1 MAPCRTASKDPNN
14 WRLSVKAGDL
24 VRGHFGDRYVYSE
37 ETPTELGII
46 MEKTEEY
53 VKIFW
58 ADSKEIYRYGKGWWT
73 DENLEVINEG
83 G

>member
-1 MAPCRTASKDPNN
+1 
-14 WRLSVKAGDL
+14 VKAGDL

-73 DENLEVINEG
+73 DENLEVINESR
-83 G
+83 